1 MSGGEPSSIKQ
12 FSRCAAGMPV
22 LSRKHVVARKFL
34 LDFRVYGLILR
45 VIFIFITVIS
55 KGVLHYGASGSLQ
68 KIPSAY
74 L

>member
-22 LSRKHVVARKFL
+22 LSRMHLSACELL

-45 VIFIFITVIS
+45 VI
-55 KGVLHYGASGSLQ
+55 L
-68 KIPSAY
+68 
-74 L
+74 